1 MGIEPLG
8 YYLSPVYIEEEKSN
22 SNDLNGITFCI
33 TGKLNNYK
41 RDELKTLIQ
50 NMGGKVTDAVSKNTN
65 FLITNTPESGSSKN
79 KKAKELGIS
88 ILTEDEMIKNYLTS

>member
-1 MGIEPLG
+1 
-8 YYLSPVYIEEEKSN
+8 
-22 SNDLNGITFCI
+22 
-33 TGKLNNYK
+33 
-41 RDELKTLIQ
+41 
-50 NMGGKVTDAVSKNTN
+50 MGGKVKNAVSKNTN